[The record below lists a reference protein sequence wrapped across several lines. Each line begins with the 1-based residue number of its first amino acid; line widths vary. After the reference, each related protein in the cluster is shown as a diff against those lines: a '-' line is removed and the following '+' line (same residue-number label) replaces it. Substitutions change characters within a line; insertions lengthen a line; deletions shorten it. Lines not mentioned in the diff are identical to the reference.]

1 MEFYRKIPVWKDGDW
16 IEPVEY
22 TDPKILHDELAEIFK
37 EPGKYDFTIQV
48 SEAFNQQARDFK
60 SNENIYCLASY
71 LTTDFIN
78 YWDGEKAKCI
88 NGAFFYSGNNK
99 WYLPRDY
106 YMWLNFLPIFDK
118 MKGKFDFPQV
128 WDIQYHVALYEELA
142 QLTDKNAVIVK
153 KRQTAMSFFHC
164 AKLINRLWFDE
175 GAKLK
180 LAASLTTYIE
190 DDWNFLEGY
199 RDFLNENTAWYRPMS
214 PNTRLNWMQQ
224 IEVKDPNTRRSSK
237 IGNKSHIKG
246 VSLENNPTKGVGGP
260 TSLIVVDEAGLL
272 ANLNKTYEF
281 VRPSMYMGS
290 VKTGLFIAVG
300 SVGELDDAEPIKNML
315 LHPQGVDAYI
325 VKTDLIDDNKTT
337 GETGLFL
344 PEQWSMPPF
353 IDDAGNSLVEEALA
367 ELNREFE
374 IYKQTLTPEEYQL
387 RISQHPRNIKECFA
401 VRELSIFPINII
413 QDQMLKIKDK
423 EYPYELIELDEDIVR
438 NEIIVR
444 HTTRPPISDWPV
456 KRNAIDKRGSI
467 QVWERPDKNAPKG
480 TYVASIDPVGVGKT
494 TTSDSLCSIY
504 VYKLPVEVTRVKEEG
519 NETFI
524 EGDKVVCSWCGRY
537 DDINE
542 TNRQLRLIIEWYNAE
557 TLVENNIPTFITY
570 MQNEKK
576 QQYLATSDKML
587 FLKEYVGRNGYQ
599 TYGWRNTNTLFRNNI
614 LPYLIEFLCEVLD
627 EERDENGVLIRKIF
641 GASRIPDNMAFVE
654 MLGYTPEVNCD
665 RLISLASLI
674 AYTRIKIANGQR
686 KVRVDYENKNLDNSK
701 NVTKFTNSFFRNI
714 GINKQMS
721 NVSRQRSFFKHLR

>member
-60 SNENIYCLASY
+60 SNDNVYCLASY

-290 VKTGLFIAVG
+290 VKTGQFIAVG

-315 LHPQGVDAYI
+315 LHPLGVDAYI

-337 GETGLFL
+337 GETALFL

-353 IDDAGNSLVEEALA
+353 IDKAGNSLVEEALA
-367 ELNREFE
+367 DLNREFE

-401 VRELSIFPINII
+401 VRELSIFPLNII

-423 EYPYELIELDEDIVR
+423 EYPYELIELDEDIVK

-467 QVWERPDKNAPKG
+467 QVWERPDINAPKG

-714 GINKQMS
+714 GTNKQMS
-721 NVSRQRSFFKHLR
+721 NGSRQRSFFKHLR